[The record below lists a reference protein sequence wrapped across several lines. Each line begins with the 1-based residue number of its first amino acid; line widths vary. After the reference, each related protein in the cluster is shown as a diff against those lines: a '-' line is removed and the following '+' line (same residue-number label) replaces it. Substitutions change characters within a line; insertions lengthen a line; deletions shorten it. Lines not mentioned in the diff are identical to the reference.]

1 MGRADARKVPPAFPS
16 MRIGLLGGSFNPAH
30 DGHRH
35 ISLAAIARLGLDRVW
50 WLVTP
55 GNPLKSRSE
64 LAGLTERIA
73 IARQVAAH
81 PRIDIT
87 GFEAELH
94 SPYAID
100 TIGFLQQRYPGVRF
114 IWIIGGDNLCHI
126 HLWRRWRDIFQAVPI
141 LVADR
146 PEFRHRAFASPAATQ
161 FRPSLLR
168 DVAGLP
174 RAISPAWAYLTL
186 PLNKSSSSAIR
197 LSTKANNAL
206 SKV

>member
-1 MGRADARKVPPAFPS
+1 MGRADTRKVPPAFPS

-35 ISLAAIARLGLDRVW
+35 ISLAAIARLSLDRVW
-50 WLVTP
+50 WVVTP

-64 LAGLTERIA
+64 LAVLDERIE
-73 IARQVAAH
+73 IARQVAVH
-81 PRIDIT
+81 PRIDVT

-100 TIGFLQQRYPGVRF
+100 TIRFLQQRHAGVRF
-114 IWIIGGDNLCHI
+114 IWIIGGDNLCQL
-126 HLWRRWRDIFQAVPI
+126 HLWRRWREIFLAIPI

-146 PEFRHRAFASPAATQ
+146 PEFRHRALASPAATQ
-161 FRPSLLR
+161 FRPSLR
-168 DVAGLP
+168 RNAAGLT
-174 RAISPAWAYLTL
+174 RATSPAWAYLTL

-197 LSTKANNAL
+197 LNIKANKA
-206 SKV
+206 SPEI